1 MVSVR
6 VSTLT
11 LSDGTNVQLPD
22 TGVVLLVGPNNAG
35 KSRILKDLLG
45 LARDPSYTTVA
56 LSSAT
61 FEKATPEDLPTWI
74 STHIP
79 TFIKDGQE
87 RIAVEGWGEVT
98 PTDLINQWV
107 GGTNLSVLT
116 SIFVLHA
123 DGTSRLT
130 AGNSQP
136 SIDFESAYP
145 THPVQRAYQDPQ
157 LESLLDEESQIAFG
171 LGVTVDRYGG
181 SVIALRLGDR
191 PTFEHNNGAP
201 TAEFLRQLKSL
212 VRLED
217 QGDGIRSYLGLLLFM
232 LAGNHQ
238 ILLIDEPEAFLHP
251 PQARALGR
259 VLAERSKERQVLIA
273 THSSAILQGT
283 LGIGNSTTIV
293 RVTREGNLNHAAVL
307 PHEALKDLWSDPLL
321 RYSNIFDGLFHDAVV
336 LCEGDAD
343 CRYYSAVLDNMEP
356 VGETTT
362 RPPELLFTYAGGK
375 ARMASVVD
383 ALAAVSVP
391 VIVITDFD
399 ILRDKMDVE
408 KLVTSLGGDF
418 STLESDLKLV
428 GESLSSDV
436 KPLKKLP
443 LREEFLSRLEGL
455 PDLISAKQVEP
466 LRALLRADSGWDKA
480 KRSGLGAVP
489 QGDAWAACERL
500 LNQLSVIGL
509 LVVPVGELERFAPG
523 VSGHGPSWVTE
534 VLEQQLHLSP
544 SKDAADFIQL
554 LRSTAN
560 RVTGVEVADAN

>member
-1 MVSVR
+1 
-6 VSTLT
+6 
-11 LSDGTNVQLPD
+11 
-22 TGVVLLVGPNNAG
+22 
-35 KSRILKDLLG
+35 LKDLLG
-45 LARDPSYTTVA
+45 LARDPSYRIGA
-56 LSSAT
+56 LLSAA

-79 TFIKDGQE
+79 TYVKEGQQ

-98 PTDLINQWV
+98 PADIASQWINGSNLNV
-107 GGTNLSVLT
+107 LTNLF
-116 SIFVLHA
+116 ILHA

-136 SIDFESAYP
+136 SIDFASAYP

-157 LESLLDEESQIAFG
+157 LESLLDEESRLAFG

-181 SVIALRLGDR
+181 SVIALRLGER

-201 TAEFLRQLKSL
+201 TAHFIQQLKSL

-273 THSSAILQGT
+273 THSSAILQGA
-283 LGIGNSTTIV
+283 LGIGSSTTIV

-307 PHEALKDLWSDPLL
+307 PHDALKDLWSDPLL

-343 CRYYSAVLDNMEP
+343 CRYYSAVLDNMKP
-356 VGETTT
+356 IQDSTQA
-362 RPPELLFTYAGGK
+362 RAPELLFTYAGGK

-391 VIVITDFD
+391 VIVIADFD
-399 ILRDKMDVE
+399 ILRDKKDVE
-408 KLVTSLGGDF
+408 KVVTSLGGDF
-418 STLESDLKLV
+418 STVESDLKLV

-436 KPLKKLP
+436 KPLKKMP

-455 PDLISAKQVEP
+455 PDLISAKQVES
-466 LRALLRADSGWDKA
+466 LRPLLRADSGWDKA

-500 LNQLSVIGL
+500 LKQLSTIGL

-523 VSGHGPSWVTE
+523 VSGHGPNWVTE
-534 VLEQQLHLSP
+534 VLEQQLHRSP
-544 SKDAADFIQL
+544 STNAAEFVQL
-554 LRSTAN
+554 LSLTAS
-560 RVTGVEVADAN
+560 RMTGVDVGDAD